1 MSRSI
6 TALEASAPQARRR
19 SLRAVAAIG
28 AAALLGSLVV
38 VSTPAYAQPIE
49 EPVVVDETPDR
60 AVVESGP
67 TFDSAADRSEFDPGY
82 LISDSQFF
90 DRGGMTESEIQSFL
104 ESKSGTCQNSRCLDI
119 LRQDTVA
126 RSANEQCRSFSSG
139 SNERVS
145 RIIYRVQQACGIAAQ
160 VLLVTLQKEQGLV
173 TSIGPTQRAVD
184 FALGYACPDTAPCD
198 VQYAGIGPQLYSAAW
213 QFQRYR
219 LNPSW
224 YNHQVGT
231 EYIQY
236 HPSTSCGTK
245 RVEIRNAATA
255 GLYNYTPYTPNSAA
269 MSNLY
274 GYGDS
279 CSSYGNR
286 NFWRLYTDW
295 FGSPTGQL
303 SSTVAK
309 SRLAGA
315 DRYSTSVA
323 LAASAYPDPSSVS
336 TVYIAVGTGFAD
348 GLAAAPA
355 AAVAGG
361 PLLLTDRSTLPASV
375 RAEIVRLNPE
385 NIVVVGGSSVI
396 RGSVVD
402 ALKSL
407 APTVTRVSGDDRYA
421 TARALALL
429 AFPEGADEVF
439 VASGGNFPDALAASA
454 AAGSRGVPVLLVPPG
469 SNSAD
474 SATRSVIDQLG
485 ATTVVA
491 AGGTSAISTNYVN
504 SLKSGT
510 SVTSLVRRGGAD
522 RYKTAASINDYAF
535 PAAIK
540 GYLASGVN
548 FPDALAAAAV
558 AGAQNAPLHLSPGS
572 CLPAAAVGHLTLSG
586 VESLTFVGGTSVLTS
601 NAYNYRPCS

>member
-1 MSRSI
+1 M
-6 TALEASAPQARRR
+6 
-19 SLRAVAAIG
+19 RAVAAIG

-38 VSTPAYAQPIE
+38 VSTPAYAQPVVE
-49 EPVVVDETPDR
+49 PVVEPVVVVETPDR
-60 AVVESGP
+60 AVVESGA
-67 TFDSAADRSEFDPGY
+67 TFEAAADRSDFDPGY
-82 LISDSQFF
+82 LISDLQFY
-90 DRGGMTESEIQSFL
+90 DRNGMTESEIQSFL
-104 ESKSGTCQNSRCLDI
+104 ASKSGTCQNSRCLDI
-119 LRQDTVA
+119 LRQDTAA
-126 RSANEQCRSFSSG
+126 RTANEQCRSFSSG

-160 VLLVTLQKEQGLV
+160 VLLVTLQKEQSLV
-173 TSIGPTQRAVD
+173 TSTAPTQRAVD
-184 FALGYACPDTAPCD
+184 YALGYDCPDTAPCNTE
-198 VQYAGIGPQLYSAAW
+198 YAGIGPQLYSAAW

-224 YNHQVGT
+224 YNNQIGT

-236 HPSTSCGTK
+236 HPNTSCGTK
-245 RVEIRNAATA
+245 RVVIRNAATA

-274 GYGDS
+274 GTGDS

-295 FGSPTGQL
+295 FGNPTGQL
-303 SSTVAK
+303 SSAVSK

-323 LAASAYPDPSSVS
+323 LAASAYPDPSAVS

-348 GLAAAPA
+348 GPA

-361 PLLLTDRSTLPASV
+361 PLLLTNRSSLPDSV
-375 RAEIVRLNPE
+375 RAEIVRLAPE
-385 NIVVVGGSSVI
+385 NIIVVGGPSVI
-396 RGSVVD
+396 SGSVV
-402 ALKSL
+402 ASLEAL
-407 APTVTRVSGDDRYA
+407 APTVTRVSGDNRYA

-429 AFPEGADEVF
+429 AFPDGADEVF

-491 AGGTSAISTNYVN
+491 AGGTTVISTNYLN

-510 SVTSLVRRGGAD
+510 DVTSLVRRGGAD

-535 PAAIK
+535 PTATA

>member
-1 MSRSI
+1 M
-6 TALEASAPQARRR
+6 
-19 SLRAVAAIG
+19 RAVAAIG

-38 VSTPAYAQPIE
+38 AATPAYAQPVV
-49 EPVVVDETPDR
+49 EPVVIDETPDR
-60 AVVESGP
+60 AVVESGN
-67 TFDSAADRSEFDPGY
+67 TFDSVADRSDFDPGY
-82 LISDSQFF
+82 LISDLQFY
-90 DRGGMTESEIQSFL
+90 DRNGMTESEIQSFL
-104 ESKSGTCQNSRCLDI
+104 ASKSGTCQNSRCLDI
-119 LRQDTVA
+119 LRQDTAA

-139 SNERVS
+139 SDERVS

-160 VLLVTLQKEQGLV
+160 VLLVTLQKEQSLV
-173 TSIGPTQRAVD
+173 TSTAPSQRAVD
-184 FALGYACPDTAPCD
+184 FALGYDCPDTAPCN
-198 VQYAGIGPQLYSAAW
+198 VEYAGIGPQLYSAAW

-224 YNHQVGT
+224 YNNQIGT

-236 HPSTSCGTK
+236 HPNTSCGTK
-245 RVEIRNAATA
+245 RVVIRNAATA

-274 GYGDS
+274 GTGDS

-295 FGSPTGQL
+295 FGNPTGQL
-303 SSTVAK
+303 SSAVSK

-323 LAASAYPDPSSVS
+323 LAASAYPDPSAVS

-361 PLLLTDRSTLPASV
+361 PLLLTNRASLPDSV
-375 RAEIVRLNPE
+375 RAEIVRLAPE
-385 NIVVVGGSSVI
+385 NIIVVVASLE
-396 RGSVVD
+396 
-402 ALKSL
+402 AL
-407 APTVTRVSGDDRYA
+407 ATTVTRVSGDDRYA

-429 AFPEGADEVF
+429 AFPDGADEVF

-491 AGGTSAISTNYVN
+491 AGGTSVISTNYLN

-510 SVTSLVRRGGAD
+510 DVTSLVRRGGAD

-535 PAAIK
+535 PTATA

-586 VESLTFVGGTSVLTS
+586 VQSLTFVGGTSVLTS